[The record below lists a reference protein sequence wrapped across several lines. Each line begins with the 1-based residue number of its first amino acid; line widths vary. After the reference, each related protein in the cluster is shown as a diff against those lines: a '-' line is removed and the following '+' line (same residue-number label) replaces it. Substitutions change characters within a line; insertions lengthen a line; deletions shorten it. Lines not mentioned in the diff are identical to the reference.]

1 MSESFEFRE
10 VLHFTSG
17 AVGEPGARVFYIQAS
32 DGERLVSV
40 KLEKQQVGAIA
51 TYLRT
56 ILEDLPAPSGPQ
68 LPLPLREPV
77 ETDWIVGQI
86 AVGVS
91 EAESEVVL
99 VIEELVDEPD
109 DDDDDLFADISS
121 GASLRLHLT
130 VDQAAQFITTSDDL
144 MDKGRPP
151 CRLCGQPETPGGHI
165 CPRLN

>member
-1 MSESFEFRE
+1 MAESFEFRE
-10 VLHFTSG
+10 VYHFTSG
-17 AVGEPGARVFYIQAS
+17 AVGEPGDRTFYIQAS

-56 ILEDLPAPSGPQ
+56 ILEDMPAPSAE
-68 LPLPLREPV
+68 LEPLPLREPV
-77 ETDWIVGQI
+77 EAEWVVGQI

-91 EAESEVVL
+91 EEDAQVVL
-99 VIEELVDEPD
+99 VIEELAEEPYDE
-109 DDDDDLFADISS
+109 DDLFADVSV
-121 GASLRLHLT
+121 GASLRVHLT
-130 VDQAAQFITTSDDL
+130 VDQAAQFIITSDDL

-151 CRLCGQPETPGGHI
+151 CRLCGQPETPGGHV

>member
-1 MSESFEFRE
+1 MAESFEFRE
-10 VLHFTSG
+10 VYHFTSG
-17 AVGEPGARVFYIQAS
+17 AIGDPGARTFYIQAS
-32 DGERLVSV
+32 DGDRLVSV
-40 KLEKQQVGAIA
+40 KLEKQQVGAIS

-56 ILEDLPAPSGPQ
+56 ILEDMPAPALG
-68 LPLPLREPV
+68 LEPLALREPV
-77 ETDWIVGQI
+77 EAAWIVGQI

-91 EAESEVVL
+91 EEDSEVVL

-109 DDDDDLFADISS
+109 DDEDDLFADVSI
-121 GASLRLHLT
+121 GATLRVHLT
-130 VDQAAQFITTSDDL
+130 VDQAAQFIATSDEL